1 MAGGNLNNH
10 RVEALGHAPLQ
21 GGLDG
26 AVVRCDKIATSLAA
40 PCRRGHR
47 STQRST
53 CCWRLGGVEDQL
65 FRVGQILR
73 KGVAYARL
81 RELKIPLCVRADFRT
96 QRCRLDARTER
107 SCRLTRVRGE
117 GRDIHEPLALPVVSA
132 PPDPPPPPA
141 RACPA

>member
-1 MAGGNLNNH
+1 MAGGNLNN
-10 RVEALGHAPLQ
+10 RCVEALGHAPLQ

-26 AVVRCDKIATSLAA
+26 AVVRCDKIAASLAA

-81 RELKIPLCVRADFRT
+81 RELKIPSA
-96 QRCRLDARTER
+96 
-107 SCRLTRVRGE
+107 S
-117 GRDIHEPLALPVVSA
+117 GRISA
-132 PPDPPPPPA
+132 PSGAGSTLAPRDPADSPASGAKAAMYTSASTFGSFPASEITAPP
-141 RACPA
+141 